1 MARTGST
8 LGAFLL
14 STLVVPSGT
23 VAQAHLVSAGL
34 APAPSGEI
42 YYEAVGAGEPIVLIH
57 GNAGDLRHWDRQVG
71 ALAERFRV
79 IRYDVRGFGRSSDP
93 VENGTYSNFGDV
105 VAVLDHLDISRAHVM
120 GWSMGSGIAFDFAL
134 THPERTLSVISVGPW
149 IGGYSSEA
157 TRAMFRDMG
166 PVRRAGREGGS
177 VAAVS
182 AWMSAP
188 FFATTI
194 QEPEAGEFFR
204 YVASGQSFLPS
215 EIENPRTSLSPSAYS
230 RIEELEAPLL
240 IVTAEH
246 DIPACIE
253 TADALEQAVTS
264 AVRVTMSETGHLM
277 HIERPDEFNSIVLD
291 FLTSAE
297 HR

>member
-1 MARTGST
+1 MAKTHST
-8 LGAFLL
+8 LEALLL
-14 STLVVPSGT
+14 STLMLPLGL
-23 VAQAHLVSAGL
+23 VAQSDAVSAGL

-42 YYEAVGAGEPIVLIH
+42 YYEVLGAGEPIVLIH

-71 ALAERFRV
+71 TLAEQFRV

-93 VENGTYSNFGDV
+93 VENGTYSHFGDV
-105 VAVLDHLDISRAHVM
+105 VAVLDHLKISRAHVM

-134 THPERTLSVISVGPW
+134 SHPERTLSVISVGPW

-166 PVRRAGREGGS
+166 PVRRAAREGGS

-182 AWMSAP
+182 AWMNAP

-194 QEPEAGEFFR
+194 QDPEAGDFFR

-215 EIENPRTSLSPSAYS
+215 EIESPRISLSPSAYG
-230 RIEELEAPLL
+230 RIEELEVPLL
-240 IVTAEH
+240 IVTADH

-253 TADALEQAVTS
+253 TADALGRALPS
-264 AVRVTMSETGHLM
+264 AVRVTMAETGHLM
-277 HIERPDEFNSIVLD
+277 HIERADEFNSIVMD
-291 FLTSAE
+291 FLRSVAG
-297 HR
+297 R